1 MTFPAWQK
9 LGKEINAL
17 TSCTMSAAS
26 LPVVVKVVCSVEG
39 QSKSTAM
46 DKWLLELELA
56 MCYMTVS
63 FEWFF
68 VSDAA

>member
-1 MTFPAWQK
+1 
-9 LGKEINAL
+9 
-17 TSCTMSAAS
+17 MSATS

-46 DKWLLELELA
+46 DNWLLELELA
-56 MCYMTVS
+56 MCYVTVS